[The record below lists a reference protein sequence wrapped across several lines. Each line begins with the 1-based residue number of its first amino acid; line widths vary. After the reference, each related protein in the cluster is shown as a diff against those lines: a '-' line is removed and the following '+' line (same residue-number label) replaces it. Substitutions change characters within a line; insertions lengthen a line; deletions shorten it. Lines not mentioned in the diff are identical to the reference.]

1 MHAFFTAHAADL
13 VDVQRTVQQIVEQA
27 RSDAA
32 FRERGCAQRR
42 WMLSPRTPDNSRSL

>member
-32 FRERGCAQRR
+32 FRERLRAAPVDAF
-42 WMLSPRTPDNSRSL
+42 SADS